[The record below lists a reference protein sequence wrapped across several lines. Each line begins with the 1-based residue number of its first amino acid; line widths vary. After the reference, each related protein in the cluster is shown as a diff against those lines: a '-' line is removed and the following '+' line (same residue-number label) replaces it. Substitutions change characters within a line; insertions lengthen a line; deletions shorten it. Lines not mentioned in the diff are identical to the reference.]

1 MKVQYI
7 FTKEEIKAAKDK
19 MRELRQ
25 VALMS
30 RDAGELEDSKEFYLR
45 AKGFE
50 ESLTILGIL
59 QPKQ

>member
-7 FTKEEIKAAKDK
+7 LTQEEVKTAKDRL
-19 MRELRQ
+19 RELRN

-50 ESLTILGIL
+50 EALTILGII